1 MSSSIC
7 ADSARR
13 RSTRGEKKCDD
24 GTARAYARARL
35 RARRAR
41 LDIVLLDLRA
51 RAVEAEDSLARVHLL
66 VHSEHGLEIVVVK
79 IPDRR
84 VFEILLEG
92 HRKAIGD
99 VERAAAHPARAQQHA
114 DDALLGVLRNAVV
127 VVDRAEQHE
136 RVHDNDEARGRR
148 RGLGRCGDRDCA
160 LAVRHARAGLGPCT
174 IFPIWATAPANLER
188 VSQSYEF
195 RMSDLL

>member
-1 MSSSIC
+1 M
-7 ADSARR
+7 
-13 RSTRGEKKCDD
+13 
-24 GTARAYARARL
+24 
-35 RARRAR
+35 
-41 LDIVLLDLRA
+41 
-51 RAVEAEDSLARVHLL
+51 
-66 VHSEHGLEIVVVK
+66 VK

-148 RGLGRCGDRDCA
+148 RGFFSNSLR
-160 LAVRHARAGLGPCT
+160 LAPESGYHNAGCDP
-174 IFPIWATAPANLER
+174 
-188 VSQSYEF
+188 
-195 RMSDLL
+195 